1 MVGLYPNIPHDEGL
15 AAVRNA
21 LDERQEKTISTDSLV
36 ELAELVLKNN
46 IFEFNSRVYKQ
57 KQGTAIGTKMAPP
70 YAILFLDY
78 LEKNFLDNST
88 FKPWLWWRYID
99 DIFLI
104 WEHGEDELKNFI
116 NSLNDFHPNIKFTSD
131 WSKESINFLDVQLK
145 INGDKFQLIYMLSP
159 LTLTNI
165 YMLLRVTL
173 FILKDPY
180 HTVRHFGLTE
190 FVLII
195 MLLITVVISWKIGSL
210 KEATIAG

>member
-15 AAVRNA
+15 AAIRNA

-78 LEKNFLDNST
+78 LETNFLDNST

-99 DIFLI
+99 DIM
-104 WEHGEDELKNFI
+104 GRMNLK
-116 NSLNDFHPNIKFTSD
+116 T
-131 WSKESINFLDVQLK
+131 
-145 INGDKFQLIYMLSP
+145 
-159 LTLTNI
+159 
-165 YMLLRVTL
+165 
-173 FILKDPY
+173 
-180 HTVRHFGLTE
+180 
-190 FVLII
+190 
-195 MLLITVVISWKIGSL
+195 LLIV
-210 KEATIAG
+210 